1 MSRVVVL
8 GAGVSGHTAALHLR
22 RLLGRGHEV
31 VVVSPNSRWNW
42 IPSNIWVG
50 VGKMT
55 SEQVTFPLAPIY
67 ERRGIHFHQAKAV
80 ALLPEGDRDD
90 PRGAVEIVSTA
101 PHNGGTTQLLRYD
114 YLVNATGPKL
124 RFEATPG
131 LGPDGN
137 SVSVCSATHATQAA
151 AALDAAIERMRAGQ
165 RQTLVVGMG
174 HGTCTCEGA
183 AFEYVFNVDHTLREA
198 GVRELAEVIYLTN
211 EHELGDFGVGGMVL
225 EHGGEARTSEEWMA
239 GLFAE
244 RDIRVILGAHV
255 TEVRPS
261 EVAYETIAGES
272 GVQPFDFAMLL
283 PPFGGA
289 GLRAFDRLGTDI
301 TERLFAPSG
310 FMRVDAEYTSKPFEA
325 WEAADWPSTY
335 QSPEYA
341 NLFAVGIAFAP
352 PHAIS
357 RPYATPDGTP
367 VAPSPP
373 RTGMPSGV
381 QGRTVARTIADRITS
396 GNPQAPAH
404 TASMAKMGAA
414 CIASIGTGLRSG
426 AAAAITM
433 SPIVPDRSRFPET
446 GRDQAET
453 FGEVGLAGHWMKR
466 LLHTLFI
473 YKAKARPGWW
483 LIPE

>member
-244 RDIRVILGAHV
+244 ARHQGDPRCPRDRGPSERGRVRDDRGRVRRAAVRLRHAAASLRGRRLAG
-255 TEVRPS
+255 VRPTRDRHHRT
-261 EVAYETIAGES
+261 A
-272 GVQPFDFAMLL
+272 
-283 PPFGGA
+283 
-289 GLRAFDRLGTDI
+289 LRP
-301 TERLFAPSG
+301 ERLHACRC
-310 FMRVDAEYTSKPFEA
+310 RVHE
-325 WEAADWPSTY
+325 
-335 QSPEYA
+335 Q
-341 NLFAVGIAFAP
+341 AVRGL
-352 PHAIS
+352 
-357 RPYATPDGTP
+357 G
-367 VAPSPP
+367 
-373 RTGMPSGV
+373 G
-381 QGRTVARTIADRITS
+381 GR
-396 GNPQAPAH
+396 
-404 TASMAKMGAA
+404 
-414 CIASIGTGLRSG
+414 
-426 AAAAITM
+426 
-433 SPIVPDRSRFPET
+433 
-446 GRDQAET
+446 
-453 FGEVGLAGHWMKR
+453 LAVDVSE
-466 LLHTLFI
+466 
-473 YKAKARPGWW
+473 P
-483 LIPE
+483 

>member
-1 MSRVVVL
+1 
-8 GAGVSGHTAALHLR
+8 
-22 RLLGRGHEV
+22 
-31 VVVSPNSRWNW
+31 
-42 IPSNIWVG
+42 
-50 VGKMT
+50 
-55 SEQVTFPLAPIY
+55 
-67 ERRGIHFHQAKAV
+67 
-80 ALLPEGDRDD
+80 
-90 PRGAVEIVSTA
+90 
-101 PHNGGTTQLLRYD
+101 
-114 YLVNATGPKL
+114 
-124 RFEATPG
+124 
-131 LGPDGN
+131 
-137 SVSVCSATHATQAA
+137 
-151 AALDAAIERMRAGQ
+151 
-165 RQTLVVGMG
+165 
-174 HGTCTCEGA
+174 
-183 AFEYVFNVDHTLREA
+183 
-198 GVRELAEVIYLTN
+198 
-211 EHELGDFGVGGMVL
+211 
-225 EHGGEARTSEEWMA
+225 
-239 GLFAE
+239 
-244 RDIRVILGAHV
+244 
-255 TEVRPS
+255 
-261 EVAYETIAGES
+261 
-272 GVQPFDFAMLL
+272 
-283 PPFGGA
+283 
-289 GLRAFDRLGTDI
+289 
-301 TERLFAPSG
+301 
-310 FMRVDAEYTSKPFEA
+310 MRVDAEYTSKPFEA